1 MRAGSPGT
9 PASHADGG
17 SAWGREGG
25 AAFARHISVDSCIH
39 RPLAGIHP
47 SGGEGGRRQNARSRE
62 RSSCWVELAF
72 RACVLEMQE
81 SAVLWPRI
89 LRLCV
94 KPETTCASTCPEP
107 GLVEL
112 EAPAGYL
119 KAAGVAFVAENPKL
133 EPDAGFVRQ
142 VQMTDKRVPVQS
154 DPSGM
159 LVCASDAPFGLV
171 VAGGAFAA
179 AALMLAAALRQRLPQ
194 RVGSAFAS
202 PCPFRGGV

>member
-1 MRAGSPGT
+1 M
-9 PASHADGG
+9 
-17 SAWGREGG
+17 
-25 AAFARHISVDSCIH
+25 
-39 RPLAGIHP
+39 
-47 SGGEGGRRQNARSRE
+47 
-62 RSSCWVELAF
+62 
-72 RACVLEMQE
+72 
-81 SAVLWPRI
+81 
-89 LRLCV
+89 
-94 KPETTCASTCPEP
+94 
-107 GLVEL
+107 EL

-179 AALMLAAALRQRLPQ
+179 AALMLAAALRQRLPAEGRQ
-194 RVGSAFAS
+194 RLRVPVSVSWGRVNVF
-202 PCPFRGGV
+202 C

>member
-1 MRAGSPGT
+1 M
-9 PASHADGG
+9 
-17 SAWGREGG
+17 
-25 AAFARHISVDSCIH
+25 
-39 RPLAGIHP
+39 
-47 SGGEGGRRQNARSRE
+47 
-62 RSSCWVELAF
+62 
-72 RACVLEMQE
+72 
-81 SAVLWPRI
+81 
-89 LRLCV
+89 
-94 KPETTCASTCPEP
+94 
-107 GLVEL
+107 EL
-112 EAPAGYL
+112 EAPAGYP